1 MRFERKFVY
10 IKKTPNIYM
19 RGLFYAVNIRNYP
32 STEPVATAS
41 VVSATGVTSAAASV
55 ARAVSVVGASSM
67 VASTSI
73 VAAVSTTSTAGAA
86 ATSATGA
93 VSTAGVVA
101 TVSSPQAVMAMAAN
115 TMAACFNIF
124 YSPDFIIMCLRARF
138 ILKHNCGIGIKQ
150 VFFITLF
157 TIKRRNCDVV
167 LFVVA

>member
-1 MRFERKFVY
+1 M
-10 IKKTPNIYM
+10 IC
-19 RGLFYAVNIRNYP
+19 GALFYAANIRNYP

-41 VVSATGVTSAAASV
+41 VVSATGATSAASVVSETGASAAASV
-55 ARAVSVVGASSM
+55 
-67 VASTSI
+67 
-73 VAAVSTTSTAGAA
+73 
-86 ATSATGA
+86 TGA

-138 ILKHNCGIGIKQ
+138 ILKHNYGIGIKQ
-150 VFFITLF
+150 VFIITLF

>member
-1 MRFERKFVY
+1 
-10 IKKTPNIYM
+10 M
-19 RGLFYAVNIRNYP
+19 RGLFYTENLRNYP

-41 VVSATGVTSAAASV
+41 VVSATGATSAASVVSETGASAAASV
-55 ARAVSVVGASSM
+55 AGAVSV
-67 VASTSI
+67 

-93 VSTAGVVA
+93 VSMAGVVA

-124 YSPDFIIMCLRARF
+124 YSPDFIIMYLRARF
-138 ILKHNCGIGIKQ
+138 ILKHNYGIGIKE
-150 VFFITLF
+150 VFIITLF

-167 LFVVA
+167 LFVMA

>member
-1 MRFERKFVY
+1 
-10 IKKTPNIYM
+10 M
-19 RGLFYAVNIRNYP
+19 RGLFYAENIRNYP

-41 VVSATGVTSAAASV
+41 VVSATGATSAASV
-55 ARAVSVVGASSM
+55 VSAVGAVSVVGAASIA
-67 VASTSI
+67 ASTSVACVI
-73 VAAVSTTSTAGAA
+73 TAASVVAAVSTASTAGAA

-138 ILKHNCGIGIKQ
+138 ILKHNAGIGIRQ
-150 VFFITLF
+150 VFIITLYA
-157 TIKRRNCDVV
+157 IKRRNCDAV
-167 LFVVA
+167 LFAVA